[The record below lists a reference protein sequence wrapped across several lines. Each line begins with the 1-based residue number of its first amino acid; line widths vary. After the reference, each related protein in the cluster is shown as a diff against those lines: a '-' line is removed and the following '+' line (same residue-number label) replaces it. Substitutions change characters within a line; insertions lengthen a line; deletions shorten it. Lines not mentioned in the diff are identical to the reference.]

1 MLTNDN
7 PKSVSKHS
15 KNVLAN
21 IRIATINI
29 RTLQDEL
36 KLATTVKAAQD
47 LGFDVLALQEVR
59 HTSTG
64 IITFDDESLK
74 GWQFVWSG
82 HKRKRQHSVGIPM
95 APHVKL
101 VSYKEHLQAR
111 IISATVT
118 VRGLRLAILNV
129 YAPTEASNSESAKTI
144 FYASLNKAKVELD
157 NIPKYKVIT

>member
-82 HKRKRQHSVGIPM
+82 HKRKRQHGVGILM

-118 VRGLRLAILNV
+118 VRYLRLAILNV
-129 YAPTEASNSESAKTI
+129 YAPTDASNS
-144 FYASLNKAKVELD
+144 
-157 NIPKYKVIT
+157 